1 MRSRWPVSLPLAT
14 AALGVL
20 GLAGVGGAQ
29 PLPPPPDAKTWVRE
43 HDKNGDGKI
52 DREEFHQ
59 AVIEAF
65 FMRDTNKDG
74 YLSVE
79 EMVVITPEARNLL
92 QSKPGGKIS
101 LPEFLNA
108 MHKDFV
114 AADANDDGLL
124 TVEEIEIYMRKG
136 R

>member
-1 MRSRWPVSLPLAT
+1 MRRTWAGVT
-14 AALGVL
+14 AMLGVL
-20 GLAGVGGAQ
+20 ALAGGVPAQ
-29 PLPPPPDAKTWVRE
+29 TPPPPDAKTWVRE

-65 FMRDTNKDG
+65 FLRDVNKDG
-74 YLSVE
+74 YLSIE
-79 EMVVITPEARNLL
+79 ELVVITPQAQDLLRN
-92 QSKPGGKIS
+92 KPDGKMT
-101 LPEFLNA
+101 LAEFLNA
-108 MHKDFV
+108 LHKDFT

-124 TVEEIEIYMRKG
+124 TAEEIEIYMRKS

>member
-1 MRSRWPVSLPLAT
+1 VEGAELMRPWTGV
-14 AALGVL
+14 AAMLGVL
-20 GLAGVGGAQ
+20 TLAGGVLAQ
-29 PLPPPPDAKTWVRE
+29 TPPPPDAKTWVRE

-65 FMRDTNKDG
+65 FLRDVNKDG
-74 YLSVE
+74 FLTVE
-79 EMVVITPEARNLL
+79 ELVVITPEARNLL
-92 QSKPGGKIS
+92 RSKPDGKMS

-108 MHKDFV
+108 LHKDFA
-114 AADANDDGLL
+114 AADTNDDGLL
-124 TVEEIEIYMRKG
+124 TAEEIEIYMRKG